1 MANPKM
7 KGVVALWGVGNI
19 YSSEIVTDI
28 SRDDGGEVDF
38 LLDNN
43 GFKNGKLYYDDETA
57 ISVDLIC
64 SATTSYPS
72 RGDVLAIT
80 NAGGTIS
87 GSLLV
92 DKRTIKWTQ
101 KGFTKMTIAATA
113 NPNLTAQAGQ

>member
-1 MANPKM
+1 MSNPKM
-7 KGVVALWGVGNI
+7 KGVTALWGVGNI

-28 SRDDGGEVDF
+28 SRDDGGEIDF

-43 GFKNGKLYYDDETA
+43 GFKNGKIYYDDEVS

-64 SATTSYPS
+64 AATTVYPN
-72 RGDVLAIT
+72 RGDVLSIT
-80 NAGGTIS
+80 TAATTIT

-101 KGFTKMTIAATA
+101 KGWVKMTIAATA
-113 NPNLTAQAGQ
+113 YPNLTALAGQ